1 MVQVKRYLEA
11 YSTSSIGGFPAA
23 DLAHVQSLYATVQSL
38 ASKPVHQDPSQLT
51 YLDHQFDTL
60 AELDAKKRE
69 ELVSKV
75 TGLTKLVYGY
85 LNYLESAADLARA
98 QWTQFGDGWMVLG
111 LSLLV
116 ASIVVHAVAL
126 SRAMVLPMD
135 VSQQSPGDG
144 SVWCNTQLGEDLRTL
159 FPFKQMLLGCG
170 LIGLV
175 AAGNI
180 FSAPQTRWSL
190 YALETL
196 QLFCLE
202 EI

>member
-1 MVQVKRYLEA
+1 
-11 YSTSSIGGFPAA
+11 
-23 DLAHVQSLYATVQSL
+23 
-38 ASKPVHQDPSQLT
+38 
-51 YLDHQFDTL
+51 
-60 AELDAKKRE
+60 
-69 ELVSKV
+69 
-75 TGLTKLVYGY
+75 
-85 LNYLESAADLARA
+85 
-98 QWTQFGDGWMVLG
+98 
-111 LSLLV
+111 
-116 ASIVVHAVAL
+116 
-126 SRAMVLPMD
+126 MVLPMD

-144 SVWCNTQLGEDLRTL
+144 SLWCNTKLGEDLRTL